1 MKNFYSILLLL
12 VLSAAGFAASAVNL
26 AYITTNST
34 GNVWA
39 YDGGG
44 NYFDA
49 WPGKPISELPKA
61 TYMGKLYYVM
71 AYTHNN
77 ADSPK
82 LIFNDG
88 TNQTEEISVVAN
100 DIFEY
105 TGGTTYTK
113 LEPPHYYTVAGSP
126 AELFVN
132 EWAPTYSRNDMSLV
146 DGLYTWTKEGVQ
158 LPACN
163 IEFRICQDHAWTVAY
178 PENNYVYY
186 LAEAGTYDVTITFN
200 STTKAIECIVTP
212 APPAPYAKVYID
224 KTSAE
229 GNIYAFDSQDYY
241 IAWPG
246 VPISSLET
254 AQVSGTDY
262 YVWGFNHEGANGP
275 YVIFSDGDG
284 QTADIAVADG
294 DILKYLGSKKY
305 ILNGVEYPLVVP
317 GDANGDSRVD
327 VNDVTTV
334 INYILGKN
342 PNPFDVVAANV
353 NGDDKVDV
361 MDVTLIIN
369 IILGTPGDE

>member
-1 MKNFYSILLLL
+1 MKKFFTLFL
-12 VLSAAGFAASAVNL
+12 VAFLSVASFAAQATNL
-26 AYITTNST
+26 AYITTTST
-34 GNVWA
+34 GYVWA

-49 WPGKPISELPKA
+49 WPGKPINELPKA

-88 TNQTEEISVVAN
+88 TNQTEVISVVAN

-105 TGGTTYTK
+105 TGGSTYTK

-132 EWAPTYSRNDMSLV
+132 VWAPTYSRNDMSLV
-146 DGLYTWTKEGVQ
+146 DGLYTWQKQGVQ
-158 LPACN
+158 LPAGN

-178 PENNYVYY
+178 PEGNYVYP
-186 LAEAGTYDVTITFN
+186 LETAGTYDVTITFN
-200 STTKAIECIVTP
+200 SSTKVVNCVVEQTP
-212 APPAPYAKVYID
+212 AEPYAKVYID
-224 KTSAE
+224 KASAQ

-246 VPISSLET
+246 VAISSLAT
-254 AQVSGTDY
+254 AEFGGIEY
-262 YVWGFNHEGANGP
+262 YVWGFNHEDANSP
-275 YVIFSDGDG
+275 YVIFSDNDG

-294 DILKYLGSKKY
+294 DILKYLGNNKY
-305 ILNGVEYPLVVP
+305 VLNGVTYPLEQ
-317 GDANGDSRVD
+317 GD
-327 VNDVTTV
+327 
-334 INYILGKN
+334 
-342 PNPFDVVAANV
+342 V
-353 NGDDKVDV
+353 NGDGEINVIDITALIDIIMNDGTDPSADVNGDGEINV
-361 MDVTLIIN
+361 MDITALID
-369 IILGTPGDE
+369 IIMNS